1 VGLMKRFLANSKGN
15 TSIMVAVALVPMLA
29 VAGAAVDMVQTNR
42 AKSVLQGAADAA
54 VLAGASSKIL
64 DEVALTKIV
73 EDFVDANGASH
84 VLDNVDAIIPK
95 LDKVKRTFSV
105 KITGK
110 RKTSLMYLAG
120 ISEMELNAYAEVKLG
135 GDGLEVAL
143 VLDNTGSML
152 DAGRLPALK
161 VAAKQLVNDLL
172 ETAKTGAYVRVGIVP
187 FADYVNVGLS
197 RRSQPWLDV
206 DNDATVTTNGCWD
219 TYPNATK
226 SNCKQVPAFADGVA
240 LGYTYEQCDWNYGT
254 PVKVCGPQTSTT
266 TWYGCVGSRNDPLDA
281 SIGTPATR
289 YRGLSNVGCTSE
301 IQVLTNSKA
310 KLDAK
315 IDSLVATG
323 NTYIP
328 PGLLWGWNMLDSN
341 QPLTEAKTASAMDAM
356 GGSKALVLMTDGAN
370 TLSADPPYHWGNDVA
385 KANAKTAALC
395 ANIKAD
401 KITVYTVAFMV
412 TDPTAKNLLSDCA
425 SDPSKVFTADSATQL
440 AKAFAEIG
448 NSLTAMRLTK

>member
-1 VGLMKRFLANSKGN
+1 M
-15 TSIMVAVALVPMLA
+15 MVALALVPMLA

-64 DEVALTKIV
+64 NDAELTKIV
-73 EDFVDANGASH
+73 EDYVEANGTSQ
-84 VLDNVDAIIPK
+84 VLDQVDSIVSN
-95 LDKVKRTFSV
+95 LDKNTRTFSV

-110 RKTSLMYLAG
+110 RNTSLMYLAG
-120 ISEMELNAYAEVKLG
+120 ISKVDLTAYAEVSLG

-152 DAGRLPALK
+152 DSGRLPALK
-161 VAAKQLVNDLL
+161 TSAKLLVNDLL
-172 ETAKTGAYVRVGIVP
+172 ATASSGAYVRVGIVP
-187 FADYVNVGLS
+187 FSDYVNVGLS

-206 DNDATVTTNGCWD
+206 DNDATVTAYSCWD
-219 TYPNATK
+219 TYPDATK
-226 SNCKQVPAFADGVA
+226 SNCRNLPAYNDGIPT
-240 LGYTYEQCDWNYGT
+240 GTTYEQCDWNYGT
-254 PVKVCGPQTSTT
+254 AVKVCGNQTSTT
-266 TWYGCVGSRNDPLDA
+266 TWSGCVGSRAEPLDA

-289 YRGLSNVGCTSE
+289 YRGLSNLTCTSE
-301 IQVLTNSKA
+301 IQVLTNDKA

-323 NTYIP
+323 ETYIP
-328 PGLLWGWNMLDSN
+328 PGLLWGWNMLDSK
-341 QPLTEAKTASAMDAM
+341 QPLIEAKTTSAMDAM

-370 TLSADPPYHWGNDVA
+370 TRSADAPYHWGADAV
-385 KANAKTAALC
+385 KANTKTAELC
-395 ANIKAD
+395 AGIKAD

-412 TDPTAKNLLSDCA
+412 TDTTSKDLLANCA
-425 SDPSKVFTADSATQL
+425 SDPSKVFTADNAAQL
-440 AKAFAEIG
+440 AKAFSEIG